1 MKVLVALPLTWLSS
15 NFDLPVR
22 DDHPAIQ
29 LVPSEQLAMLRY
41 GAIAGANANEPIAVY
56 DDRAKTIYLSENWT
70 GATAADISALVHE
83 LVHHLQNA
91 TGLSYQCPGARE
103 ALAYEAQEKWL
114 SLFGTNLLA
123 QFDIDP
129 MTLKLRTAC
138 M

>member
-1 MKVLVALPLTWLSS
+1 M
-15 NFDLPVR
+15 
-22 DDHPAIQ
+22 
-29 LVPSEQLAMLRY
+29 
-41 GAIAGANANEPIAVY
+41 
-56 DDRAKTIYLSENWT
+56 
-70 GATAADISALVHE
+70 HE

-91 TGLSYQCPGARE
+91 SGLSYLCAGARE

-123 QFDIDP
+123 QFDIDA